1 MMSRSGKR
9 ITKIR
14 ILFNIS
20 RSKGDLTMK
29 LDQIIQQK
37 IRNVFFKNYTQMV
50 EKLLSDTFINNQS

>member
-1 MMSRSGKR
+1 MMLRSGKR

-14 ILFNIS
+14 ILFNVS

-50 EKLLSDTFINNQS
+50 KKLLSDTFINNQS

>member
-1 MMSRSGKR
+1 MMLRSGKR

-50 EKLLSDTFINNQS
+50 KKILSDTFINNQS

>member
-9 ITKIR
+9 VTKIR

-50 EKLLSDTFINNQS
+50 KKLLSDTFINSQS

>member
-37 IRNVFFKNYTQMV
+37 IRNVFFKNYTQIV
-50 EKLLSDTFINNQS
+50 KKLLLDTFINNQS

>member
-1 MMSRSGKR
+1 MMLRSGKR

-50 EKLLSDTFINNQS
+50 KKLLSDTFINNQS

>member
-1 MMSRSGKR
+1 MMLRSGKR

-50 EKLLSDTFINNQS
+50 KKLLSDTFINSQS

>member
-1 MMSRSGKR
+1 MMLRSGKR

-20 RSKGDLTMK
+20 RSKGDLTMN

-50 EKLLSDTFINNQS
+50 KKLLSDTFINSQS